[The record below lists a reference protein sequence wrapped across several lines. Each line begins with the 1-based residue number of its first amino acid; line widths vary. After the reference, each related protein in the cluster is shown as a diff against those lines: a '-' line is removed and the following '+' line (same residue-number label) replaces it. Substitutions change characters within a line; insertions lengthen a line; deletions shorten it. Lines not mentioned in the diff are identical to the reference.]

1 MASRT
6 QEIIDKLMRALANR
20 QITHIPNQLHIYIVP
35 IKLTVEIP
43 PAHPAQSSIQTKMSL
58 QLCQFIK
65 ENETNIMIFTKQI
78 WAVVDIYVTQ
88 PLSIDGYL
96 QISKNGDHLGDFPS
110 LNALNITNPGRHTLP
125 LLPPELTI
133 FESGDALAVH
143 FVPLGA
149 NNSTKT
155 IIESATINVIIID
168 FTSTNLPNAEVSMI
182 AYLMRNI

>member
-6 QEIIDKLMRALANR
+6 KEIIDKLMRALANR
-20 QITHIPNQLHIYIVP
+20 QSAHILNQLHIYIVP
-35 IKLTVEIP
+35 IKLTIEIP
-43 PAHPAQSSIQTKMSL
+43 PAHPAQRSIQTKMSL

-65 ENETNIMIFTKQI
+65 ENETNIMIFPKQI
-78 WAVVDIYVTQ
+78 WAVADIYVTQ

-96 QISKNGDHLGDFPS
+96 QIFKADNHLGDFPS
-110 LNALNITNPGRHTLP
+110 LNALNITNPGRHTLS

-133 FESGDALAVH
+133 FESGDTLSVY
-143 FVPLGA
+143 FVPLVT
-149 NNSTKT
+149 NSSAKT

-168 FTSTNLPNAEVSMI
+168 FKSTNLPNAEVSMI